1 MNTAILTLLRHD
13 ARAWWYHAKLRT
25 EGRTDE
31 AQRKERESIRHAV
44 EVLRLPPEEHV
55 HRTHYVG
62 FLRDD
67 SPGIA
72 RTACVSGVHN
82 GEWAAFH
89 LIHGW
94 MKCFE
99 PIPNLRRF

>member
-1 MNTAILTLLRHD
+1 MNTTILTLLRHD
-13 ARAWWYHAKLRT
+13 ARAWWYHAKLR
-25 EGRTDE
+25 EQNNVEE
-31 AQRKERESIRHAV
+31 ARKREREAIRHAV
-44 EVLRLPPEEHV
+44 DVLRLPPEEHF

-62 FLRDD
+62 FLRDE
-67 SPGIA
+67 SA
-72 RTACVSGVHN
+72 TSRTACVSSVHN

-99 PIPNLRRF
+99 PVPNLRRY